1 MNKILVLSTGWHF
14 SSHFYEHMS
23 KQIIP
28 DGWGVDYFCIAH
40 RLPEDEN
47 TINEKEHIRNSNDE
61 NFLIQL
67 DKMMYEYPITK
78 EQIEDFGW
86 KFMVEPNTVGMME
99 VFNQWSEKYDYKDYD
114 IIFIPNDDSFI
125 LSDKIFLDI
134 ISDDIKLYKP
144 IINSRYGPGGH
155 QFKVELVNDNNWL
168 FLDHGYTENI
178 PKAFEPRISFSFFKK
193 ELIDLLPNNKF
204 NMYESGGLGIVNRV
218 GQTNSVG
225 HNGIAAWNTHAGTF
239 REFLYNALP
248 NLELVDKT
256 RWFSNTKRISRY
268 CIEGERGLISN
279 FKADGMQYVKNLT
292 SQMKELEWI

>member
-47 TINEKEHIRNSNDE
+47 TINEKEHIRKSNDE

-193 ELIDLLPNNKF
+193 DNITSKFTRPMSLI
-204 NMYESGGLGIVNRV
+204 LGKIINACLSLSFRL
-218 GQTNSVG
+218 NFFF
-225 HNGIAAWNTHAGTF
+225 TF
-239 REFLYNALP
+239 R
-248 NLELVDKT
+248 V
-256 RWFSNTKRISRY
+256 SI
-268 CIEGERGLISN
+268 
-279 FKADGMQYVKNLT
+279 LT
-292 SQMKELEWI
+292 SYFGLPRYWFLGESKTLTLPLYGIFCKAKYLFGNII